1 MQTISFIVAAGE
13 NDVIGRAGVMLPW
26 HLSADLARF
35 KQLTLGRPIIMGR
48 KTYDTIGRALP
59 GRRNIIISRNPSL
72 EAPGCEVVTSLEA
85 ALGTAAQDG
94 DGAVFV
100 IGGSQIFEAAM
111 PRANRI
117 YLTRVHA
124 APEGDAYFVYDI
136 AVWHEISREDYPA
149 DDKNE
154 YAYSF
159 IELRRNLIH

>member
-1 MQTISFIVAAGE
+1 MQTISLIVAAGE
-13 NDVIGRAGVMLPW
+13 NDVIGRSGSMLPW
-26 HLSADLARF
+26 HLSADLAHF

-59 GRRNIIISRNPSL
+59 GRRNIVISRNPGFD
-72 EAPGCEVVTSLEA
+72 APGCEVVTSLEA

-94 DGAVFV
+94 DGEVFV

-111 PRANRI
+111 PKATLI
-117 YLTRVHA
+117 HLTRVHA
-124 APEGDAYFVYDI
+124 APEGDAYFVCDLPQ
-136 AVWHEISREDYPA
+136 WHETSREDHTA
-149 DDKNE
+149 DANNE